1 MGSTLS
7 KFGFIFYFLED
18 DLPFVLSVKLKQ
30 AK

>member
-18 DLPFVLSVKLKQ
+18 DLPLCTFSEVEARK
-30 AK
+30 